1 MTTAILANRSATI
14 SELKK
19 NPTATVM
26 SAGGRP
32 VAILNHSK
40 PSFYCIPAELYAAML
55 DAIEDRELATIVRS
69 RQDEDEVDVSWENL

>member
-1 MTTAILANRSATI
+1 MITAILANRSATI

-19 NPTATVM
+19 SDGDSDV
-26 SAGGRP
+26 SRGRP

-55 DAIEDRELATIVRS
+55 DAIEDRELANIVRS